1 MSKASKDQITATEYE
16 LAAFLQQEVADRL
29 LERLDYM
36 RIKPSIILDLGA
48 ATGYATHKLKERY
61 PKAQLIALDSRENLL
76 TTFKHSWWKKDPTRV
91 CTDLEKIPLNNNS
104 VDLIFSNLSLHTLN
118 DPQFCFKEWQRILKP
133 EGLLLFTSFGP
144 DTLRELRISLS
155 ELKFEYNLRNF
166 IDMHHLGD
174 ILLNIGFQDPV
185 MDMEMITLSYTDLK
199 KLIKDIHYSGVEQN
213 AQPLMDPTNWNTLS
227 EQYAKLRLENQ
238 QLPATFEILYGHAWK
253 AKPSLLGKMN
263 EQGEVE
269 ISVQS
274 ITIKEEIK

>member
-1 MSKASKDQITATEYE
+1 MSKASKDQITAAEYE

-36 RIKPSIILDLGA
+36 RIKPSVILDLGA
-48 ATGYATHKLKERY
+48 ATGYAARKLEQRY
-61 PKAQLIALDSRENLL
+61 PKAQLIALDSRENVL
-76 TTFKHSWWKKDPTRV
+76 TTFKHSWWKKDPTRI
-91 CTDLEKIPLNNNS
+91 CADLEKIPLNNNS
-104 VDLIFSNLSLHTLN
+104 ADLIFSNLSLHVLN
-118 DPQFCFKEWQRILKP
+118 DPQFCFKELHRILKP

-144 DTLRELRISLS
+144 DTLQELRISLS
-155 ELKFEYNLRNF
+155 ELKSECNLRNF
-166 IDMHHLGD
+166 IDMHHVGD
-174 ILLNIGFQDPV
+174 ILLNMGFQDPV

-199 KLIKDIHYSGVEQN
+199 KLIKDIHYSGIEHN
-213 AQPLMDPTNWNTLS
+213 ARSLMDSTNWNTLS
-227 EQYAKLRLENQ
+227 EQYAKLRLKNQ

-274 ITIKEEIK
+274 ITMKGEIR